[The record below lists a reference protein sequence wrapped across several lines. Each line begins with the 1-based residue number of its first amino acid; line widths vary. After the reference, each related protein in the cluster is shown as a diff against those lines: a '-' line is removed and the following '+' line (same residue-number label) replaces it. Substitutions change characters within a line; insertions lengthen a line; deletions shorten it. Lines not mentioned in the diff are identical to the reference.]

1 MTREQLK
8 NRIET
13 LGPNTLVEVTD
24 LTGTQDHWQVM
35 VVSPVF
41 EGKMSF
47 EQQKMV
53 MAIFKDEI
61 ASNEVH
67 ALTMKT
73 YSPTQYQKL
82 NIKN

>member
-1 MTREQLK
+1 MNADQLK
-8 NRIET
+8 ARIET
-13 LGPNTLVEVTD
+13 LGSGTQVQVTD
-24 LTGTQDHWQVM
+24 LTGTEDHWQVV
-35 VVSPVF
+35 VVSPAF

-53 MAIFKDEI
+53 MAIFKEEI

-73 YSPTQYQKL
+73 YSPTQYQNLK
-82 NIKN
+82 K

>member
-1 MTREQLK
+1 MTAEQLK
-8 NRIET
+8 ARIET
-13 LGPNTLVEVTD
+13 LGAGTQVQVTD
-24 LTGTQDHWQVM
+24 LTGTQDHWQVV
-35 VVSPVF
+35 VVSPAF

-53 MAIFKDEI
+53 MAIFKEEI

-82 NIKN
+82 KS

>member
-1 MTREQLK
+1 MTSDELAA
-8 NRIET
+8 RIMKLHPQT
-13 LGPNTLVEVTD
+13 TVDVKD
-24 LTGTQDHWQVM
+24 LTGTQDHWQVV
-35 VVSPVF
+35 VVSPAF

-53 MAIFKDEI
+53 MALLKEEI

-73 YSPTQYQKL
+73 YSPTQYQGIQK
-82 NIKN
+82 

>member
-1 MTREQLK
+1 MTADQLK
-8 NRIET
+8 ARIET
-13 LGPNTLVEVTD
+13 LGPGTQVQVRD
-24 LTGTQDHWQVM
+24 LTGTQDHWQVT

-53 MAIFKDEI
+53 MAIFKEEI

-73 YSPTQYQKL
+73 YSPTQYEKL
-82 NIKN
+82 KS